1 MKKIKIK
8 TGAAGGKRTGPART
22 FLERVFQTEL
32 GNPPDRGR
40 GDLTELSTTCEVPV
54 RIIQIGVIEGVEQFR
69 AELKLMFLVNWEEPE
84 EGQVGVYVSGTNQGV
99 EHDVPISS
107 VRRDC

>member
-69 AELKLMFLVNWEEPE
+69 AELKLMFLIDWEEPE
-84 EGQVGVYVSGTNQGV
+84 EGDRKSTRLNSSYAN
-99 EHDVPISS
+99 ISYA
-107 VRRDC
+107 VFCLKKKK